1 MKEYSNRTELKN
13 DIQFIQELNI
23 NQSLKDDLI
32 NDLVS
37 HWKYTSPDSPWY
49 SNDNNDNGNGN
60 NDKRVHFNENL
71 ISNEWCGEHT
81 IFEDVKVRS
90 NHYNLRNI

>member
-1 MKEYSNRTELKN
+1 MKDYSNRTELKN

-37 HWKYTSPDSPWY
+37 QWKYTSPDSPWY
-49 SNDNNDNGNGN
+49 SNNDNTNS
-60 NDKRVHFNENL
+60 KRVHFNENF

>member
-1 MKEYSNRTELKN
+1 MYFFHD